1 MGDGRWLRH
10 TQLSSTAGASGR
22 SHRPSPIVWRLS
34 SLPVEELGLK
44 RELDI
49 YIRARYPLLWLVTP
63 EEKRA
68 LAEIESL
75 AQEQKKRLFFWSAT
89 TGLVNPALRDR
100 ADSSK
105 RDPLALLT
113 IILED
118 AEPCI
123 WVLRDFHPFL
133 KEPTIVRRLREVAFA
148 LQEQSSNKT
157 VVLLG
162 TVLKIPPEL
171 EKEIT
176 VIDFDLPTE
185 KQLDAM
191 LEQLIERA
199 RNGKTKLALDRR
211 QRTRLVKACLGLT
224 EMEAQ
229 NAVAKAIIQADGR
242 LDGDAVEAVTAE
254 KQQIIRKS
262 GLLEFYASDEQLT
275 SVGGLAT
282 LKEWLRKRVRAFG
295 EEARSFGLPE
305 PKGILLVGV
314 QGCGKSLV
322 AKSVA
327 NSWRLPLLRLDVGRL
342 FASLVGSSEENLRT
356 AIKVAESIA
365 PVVLWVDEI
374 EKGFSGVGSSNVSD
388 AGTAARVF
396 GTFIT
401 WLQEKQTPVFVI
413 ATANSVDQLPPELVR
428 KGRFDEI
435 FFVDLP
441 DVEER
446 TAIWAIHLQKRN
458 RNPAH
463 FDLPTLAMASDGL
476 SGAEIEQ
483 AVIAGL
489 YEAFDQ
495 GRPLAMDDLL
505 NVLQDTVPLSRMM
518 EEEIEGLR
526 MWARQRAR
534 RASAR
539 IEK

>member
-1 MGDGRWLRH
+1 MK
-10 TQLSSTAGASGR
+10 Q
-22 SHRPSPIVWRLS
+22 
-34 SLPVEELGLK
+34 
-44 RELDI
+44 ELDT
-49 YIRARYPLLWLVTP
+49 YIRARYPLLWVVTP
-63 EEKRA
+63 EEQRA
-68 LAEIESL
+68 LEEIEAL
-75 AQEQKKRLFFWSAT
+75 AQEQKKRILVWSAT
-89 TGLVNPALRDR
+89 TGLTNPALPER
-100 ADSSK
+100 ADAGK
-105 RDPLALLT
+105 RDPLALLGT
-113 IILED
+113 ILDDTE
-118 AEPCI
+118 ACI
-123 WVLRDFHPFL
+123 WVLRDFHPYL
-133 KEPTIVRRLREVAFA
+133 KEPTIVRRLREVAFG
-148 LQEQSSNKT
+148 LQSSKKT

-162 TVLKIPPEL
+162 PVLKIPPEL

-176 VIDFDLPTE
+176 VIDFNLPTE
-185 KQLDAM
+185 KGLEAM
-191 LEQLIERA
+191 LERLLDTLRKSSAKI
-199 RNGKTKLALDRR
+199 NLDRR
-211 QRTRLVKACLGLT
+211 QRTRLLKACLGLT
-224 EMEAQ
+224 EVEAQ
-229 NAVAKAIIQADGR
+229 NAIAKAIIQANGR
-242 LDGDAVEAVTAE
+242 LDGDAVEAVMAE

-262 GLLEFYASDEQLT
+262 GLLEFYASEEQLA
-275 SVGGLAT
+275 SVGGLET

-295 EEARSFGLPE
+295 EEARAFGLPE

-396 GTFIT
+396 GSFIT
-401 WLQEKQTPVFVI
+401 WLQEKKAPVFVI
-413 ATANSVDQLPPELVR
+413 ATANSVEHLPPELVR

-441 DVEER
+441 DLQER
-446 TAIWAIHLQKRN
+446 LDIWDIHIKKRN
-458 RNPAH
+458 RNPAD
-463 FDLPTLAMASDGL
+463 FDLRTLAMASDGL

-483 AVIAGL
+483 AIIAGL

-495 GRPLAMDDLL
+495 GRHLTMEDLL

-518 EEEIEGLR
+518 EEEIGALR
-526 MWARQRAR
+526 LWARQRAR
-534 RASAR
+534 RASTR
-539 IEK
+539 VEKP

>member
-1 MGDGRWLRH
+1 MK
-10 TQLSSTAGASGR
+10 QA
-22 SHRPSPIVWRLS
+22 
-34 SLPVEELGLK
+34 
-44 RELDI
+44 LDT
-49 YIRARYPLLWLVTP
+49 YIRARYPLLWIVTP

-68 LAEIESL
+68 LEEIDSL
-75 AQEQKKRLFFWSAT
+75 AQAHRKRLLIWSAT
-89 TGLVNPALRDR
+89 TGLINPALPDR

-105 RDPLALLT
+105 RDPLSLLT
-113 IILED
+113 TILD
-118 AEPCI
+118 DSEPCI

-133 KEPTIVRRLREVAFA
+133 KEPTLVRRLREVSFG
-148 LQEQSSNKT
+148 LQSQTVSKT
-157 VVLLG
+157 VILLG
-162 TVLKIPPEL
+162 PVLKIPPEL

-176 VIDFDLPTE
+176 VIDFNLPTE
-185 KQLDAM
+185 SQIEAM
-191 LEQLIERA
+191 LTQLIEHA
-199 RNGKTKLALDRR
+199 RRGETKINLDRR
-211 QRTRLVKACLGLT
+211 QRVQLVKACLGLT
-224 EMEAQ
+224 QAEAA
-229 NAVAKAIIQADGR
+229 NAIAKAVIQAKGR
-242 LDGDAVEAVTAE
+242 LDSDAIEAVTAE

-262 GLLEFYASDEQLT
+262 GLLEFYASEEQLT
-275 SVGGLAT
+275 GVGGLET

-295 EEARSFGLPE
+295 EEARAFGLPE

-396 GTFIT
+396 GSFVT
-401 WLQEKQTPVFVI
+401 WLQEKKAPVFVI
-413 ATANSVDQLPPELVR
+413 ATANSVEHLPPELVR

-441 DVEER
+441 DAQER
-446 TAIWAIHLQKRN
+446 TAIWQIHIKKRN
-458 RNPAH
+458 RNPEE
-463 FDLPTLAMASDGL
+463 FDPHTLAMASDGL

-495 GRPLAMDDLL
+495 GRPLEMSDLL
-505 NVLQDTVPLSRMM
+505 DVLQDTVPLSRMM
-518 EEEIEGLR
+518 AEEIDALR
-526 MWARQRAR
+526 VWALQRAR

-539 IEK
+539 VEK